1 MSKVRV
7 LIADDQVL
15 FAGSLRVVLEGHGND
30 ISVVGVAYDGQEA
43 IDLVAAQQPDLV
55 LMDVRMPRL
64 DGVSAARE
72 IRARFPRTK
81 VVMLTTFDDDDYVRD
96 ALANGAVGYILKNI
110 RPEDLVSVITAV
122 ANGALLPSPAAR
134 DLGRAAPAAGVR
146 AAEVN
151 FLLSR
156 FPDLSRREAQ
166 VLTLVAENLDN
177 HEIAAKLSIGEQTV
191 RNYVSRIY
199 TKLGV
204 PDRLHAIQFVRAST
218 RGDQGRP
225 RP

>member
-1 MSKVRV
+1 MSKARV

-15 FAGSLRVVLEGHGND
+15 FAGSLRVVLEGHGKD
-30 ISVVGVAYDGQEA
+30 IEVVGVAYDGQEA
-43 IDLVAAQQPDLV
+43 VDLVPAARPDII

-64 DGVSAARE
+64 DGVSATRE
-72 IRARFPRTK
+72 ICRRFPGTR
-81 VVMLTTFDDDDYVRD
+81 VVMLTTFDDDEYVRD

-110 RPEDLVSVITAV
+110 RPEELVSVIMAV
-122 ANGALLPSPAAR
+122 HSGALLPSPAAPG
-134 DLGRAAPAAGVR
+134 LGRAASGGGVR

-156 FPDLSRREAQ
+156 FADLSRREAQ
-166 VLTLVAENLDN
+166 VLALVAENLDN
-177 HEIAAKLSIGEQTV
+177 HEIAEKLGIGEQTV

-204 PDRLHAIQFVRAST
+204 ADRLHAIQLVRASP
-218 RGDQGRP
+218 RG
-225 RP
+225 

>member
-1 MSKVRV
+1 MSKARV

-15 FAGSLRVVLEGHGND
+15 FAGSLRVVLEGHGSG

-43 IDLVAAQQPDLV
+43 VELVGREQPDLV

-64 DGVSAARE
+64 DGVSATKE
-72 IRARFPRTK
+72 ICRRFPATK
-81 VVMLTTFDDDDYVRD
+81 VVMLTTFDDDEYVRE
-96 ALANGAVGYILKNI
+96 ALSNGAVGYILKNI
-110 RPEDLVSVITAV
+110 RPEDLVSVIMAV
-122 ANGALLPSPAAR
+122 HGGALLPSPAAKE
-134 DLGRAAPAAGVR
+134 LGRTAPAAVVR

-156 FPDLSRREAQ
+156 FPGLSRREAQ
-166 VLTLVAENLDN
+166 VLALVAENLDN
-177 HEIAAKLSIGEQTV
+177 YEIADKLAIGEQTV

-204 PDRLHAIQFVRAST
+204 PDRLHAIQLVKASE
-218 RGDQGRP
+218 P
-225 RP
+225 R